1 MAVLCYITSDN
12 IRDSKSNV
20 HESPFLFESVP
31 YIQNGDIDLYYEH
44 EKRGD
49 SPTIIFVHG
58 YLGSNLTWKQIGYL
72 RQVQNFS
79 TLVFD
84 RRGYG
89 QSSKP
94 TDPARYTMMEKCSD
108 IVALMDN
115 TGLSQAVVW
124 GFSGGG
130 RITFGMMKYHPDRLS
145 AAIIGGMSPYTLP
158 PEYDMDLRIKLLDE
172 GMDSVLDNFQAMYGT
187 QPKNLRET
195 LMKNDPE
202 AIKADVITSKAFE
215 GFAGDMQFFDTPL
228 MLYAGTEDPFFAG
241 CKRASKVIPNCRFL
255 ALEGL
260 GHYET
265 LVKTRRFLPDVL
277 DFLKE
282 I

>member
-1 MAVLCYITSDN
+1 MFLYHIASDN
-12 IRDSKSNV
+12 RCESKSNV
-20 HESPFLFESVP
+20 HESTYRFEIVP
-31 YIQNGDIDLYYEH
+31 YIQNGDINLYYEQ

-49 SPTIIFVHG
+49 SLTIIFVHG

-72 RQVQNFS
+72 RQVQKFS

-94 TDPARYTMMEKCSD
+94 IDPAQYTMKEKCSD
-108 IVALMDN
+108 IIALMDN
-115 TGLSQAVVW
+115 IELSQAVVW

-130 RITFGMMKYHPDRLS
+130 RITYGMMKYHPDRLS

-158 PEYDMDLRIKLLDE
+158 PEYDMNHRIKLLDE
-172 GMDSVLDNFQAMYGT
+172 GMDSVLDNFQEMYGT
-187 QPKNLRET
+187 QPASIREN

-202 AIKADVITSKAFE
+202 AIKADVVASKDFE
-215 GFAGDMQFFDTPL
+215 GFAGDLQFFDTPL
-228 MLYAGTEDPFFAG
+228 MLYAGTEDPFFEG

-265 LVKTRRFLPDVL
+265 LVKTRRFLPEIL
-277 DFLKE
+277 DFLKK